1 MHLPAWDTLESISRA
16 ASWIAIAT
24 LICWG
29 LLVTSE
35 ILARFW
41 ERRKRLLDALA
52 LVFFALAVVGEVLNY
67 KYAERKEFL
76 HGRALADAINQAA
89 NRTSTPEGI
98 PHLIKV
104 ENKAPGN
111 FAYPHR
117 LGCTPSAVLVQ
128 MTSLGFIAL
137 QAPKS
142 WDDTNVY
149 LTASDEGLKADI
161 LIWCKPK

>member
-1 MHLPAWDTLESISRA
+1 MHFPAWDTLESVSRA
-16 ASWIAIAT
+16 ASGIAIAT

-29 LLVTSE
+29 LLVSSE
-35 ILARFW
+35 VLVRFW
-41 ERRKRLLDALA
+41 ERRKRLLDSLA
-52 LVFFALAVVGEVLNY
+52 LGFFALAVLGEVLNY
-67 KYAERKEFL
+67 KYADRKEFL
-76 HGRALADAINQAA
+76 HGAALADAIKQAA

-104 ENKAPGN
+104 KNTAPGN
-111 FAYPHR
+111 FTFQHS

-149 LTASDEGLKADI
+149 LTASDEGLTADI
-161 LIWCKPK
+161 LISCKPK